1 MYKTHVSLLK
11 DPQTKKPFKLLS
23 FKNNASEIIDGLLI
37 SNNNWYPI
45 ISGVPRVLLGSLR
58 HDYLIN
64 HAGFYKKYLKKF
76 PKQCT
81 NEWRDLL
88 KSQISVSAESHHQLI
103 TGSSFAYEW
112 ESIYREN
119 NYEQQNY
126 LHFLS
131 PYVKAKDLKGK
142 KILDLGCGSGRFTKQ
157 ASLLGANISV
167 GVDVG
172 ESVDTAY
179 KMCRFLDNVLIVQAD
194 IYNLPFENSFDIA
207 QSIGVLHHLPN
218 PKAGFLSCPKVLVK
232 NGRMVIWVYNRRNN
246 ARALYFY
253 EPLRSLTRRLP
264 KPLLYKICYIPG
276 AIVHLINI
284 ITKNMK
290 NPPFG
295 YYRNFPFNMKLNDAF
310 DVLST
315 PKSNYYFVE
324 QIIDWFKSAQLK
336 NIKAFEHPE
345 AGITCTALK

>member
-112 ESIYREN
+112 KSIYREN

-207 QSIGVLHHLPN
+207 TRAFEKKMNMAVIKLHNSTPLPKYLHHARPLRIIF
-218 PKAGFLSCPKVLVK
+218 KAGPEDMEFLTVCSLSIYP
-232 NGRMVIWVYNRRNN
+232 
-246 ARALYFY
+246 
-253 EPLRSLTRRLP
+253 EQPLGDQH
-264 KPLLYKICYIPG
+264 LL
-276 AIVHLINI
+276 NI
-284 ITKNMK
+284 
-290 NPPFG
+290 G
-295 YYRNFPFNMKLNDAF
+295 Y
-310 DVLST
+310 
-315 PKSNYYFVE
+315 
-324 QIIDWFKSAQLK
+324 
-336 NIKAFEHPE
+336 
-345 AGITCTALK
+345 